1 MSGAFNLPNNADAQ
15 IRLGFEDPAFC
26 GVPAPVAQRVFKPE
40 FQSSDFAPEETKVE
54 VTNISPK
61 GHKVRSLPGKAITA
75 GAVTGQT
82 DADGYLP
89 ALTSPLLRNDGGT
102 VLGGGAFSHVYGPS
116 QGIDTPFNFSV
127 EQNTGDD
134 LPSIAPGTG
143 TTDFTLTAAN
153 GAAKIAAVTLQ
164 ATYST
169 VWDEGVER
177 HPNPTTSS
185 VFARGIP
192 PEWLDRADG
201 PQGDLYAKIVGEET
215 DPQGRKLLVMQ
226 AVIGRPGPITGA
238 WTIGAGTD
246 TATAPAGTGAA
257 TTQVFRR
264 DTHEIDGE
272 LLEVQ
277 SVTDD
282 DTIVYTTN
290 HVAGA
295 TSVTISR
302 EYNTVGFFTV
312 LAARSLDTGF
322 ANWNNV
328 TNSLGASMGD
338 RPKTG
343 STVQLHFTG
352 RTGIVQPAVGAL
364 AGTITVT
371 AGLKDLVG
379 VATAFLSELFVGG
392 LIITAG
398 GQRNRIATITSDTVA
413 TVVDNW
419 TATEAGVTATEQAP
433 PTVALS
439 GTYTTASDL
448 TFVASGGAM
457 LTELSIGS
465 QVRTAGGEVRRIATI
480 TDDNTAT
487 VTRAFGSTE
496 AAVPATTGFEW
507 RFARARATWTDII
520 HLSGLMPELLTDVRV
535 FFPDTDLPEELVEIT
550 ETGTF
555 TFTAAT
561 AAITGIGTKQNAAVV
576 NQGQSTG
583 TFSFTFRN
591 VSTRLR
597 KAIESGSLIRIKLG
611 SATGVLIGTSQIE
624 YQKNW
629 VVNGLIIGKPT
640 VVPDGDTNQM
650 TVAGELFDNDSD
662 PEFPDAVQ
670 LEIVSDRADPTA
682 TTPYL

>member
-1 MSGAFNLPNNADAQ
+1 MSGAFRLPNNADAQ

-40 FQSSDFAPEETKVE
+40 IQSSDFAPEETKVE
-54 VTNISPK
+54 VTNISPR

-89 ALTSPLLRNDGGT
+89 ALASPLLRNDGGT
-102 VLGGGAFSHVYGPS
+102 VLGGGAFSHIYGPS
-116 QGIDTPFNFSV
+116 QGVDTPFNFSV

-143 TTDFTLTAAN
+143 TQDFTVTVAN
-153 GAAKIAAVTLQ
+153 GAAKIAAVTLL

-226 AVIGRPGPITGA
+226 AVIGRPGPTTGA

-246 TATAPAGTGAA
+246 TATAPVGTGAA
-257 TTQVFRR
+257 TTEVFRR
-264 DTHEIDGE
+264 DTHEIDGV
-272 LLEVQ
+272 LLEVAA
-277 SVTDD
+277 VTDD
-282 DTIVYTTN
+282 DTIVYVAN
-290 HVAGA
+290 HGPGA

-302 EYNTVGFFTV
+302 EYNTVGSFTV
-312 LAARSLDTGF
+312 LGARSLDTGF
-322 ANWNNV
+322 ANWNRV
-328 TNSLGASMGD
+328 TNSLGAFMGD

-343 STVQLHFTG
+343 STVELHFTG
-352 RTGIVQPAVGAL
+352 RTGIAQPAVGAL

-371 AGLKDLVG
+371 SGLKDLVG
-379 VATAFLSELFVGG
+379 VGTAFLSELFVGG
-392 LIITAG
+392 LIITVG

-433 PTVALS
+433 PTVPLS

-496 AAVPATTGFEW
+496 AAVPATTDFEW
-507 RFARARATWTDII
+507 QFARARATWTDII
-520 HLSGLMPELLTDVRV
+520 HLSGLMPELLTDVFV
-535 FFPDTDLPEELVEIT
+535 FFPDTDLPEEQVEIT

-555 TFTAAT
+555 TFTSAT
-561 AAITGIGTKQNAAVV
+561 AAITGIGTKQNTAVV
-576 NQGQSTG
+576 NQGKSLG
-583 TFSFTFRN
+583 TFAFTFRN

-611 SATGVLIGTSQIE
+611 SSTGVIIDTSTVE

-629 VVNGLIIGKPT
+629 VINGQIAGKPT
-640 VVPDGDTNQM
+640 VIPDADTNQM
-650 TVAGELFDNDSD
+650 TVTGELFANDSD
-662 PEFPDAVQ
+662 PLFPDALQ
-670 LEIVSDRADPTA
+670 LEVVSDRPDPTA